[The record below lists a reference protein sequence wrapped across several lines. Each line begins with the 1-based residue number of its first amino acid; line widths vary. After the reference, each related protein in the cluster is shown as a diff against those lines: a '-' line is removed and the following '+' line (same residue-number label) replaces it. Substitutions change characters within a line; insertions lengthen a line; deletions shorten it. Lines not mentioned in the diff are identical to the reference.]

1 MIKIIW
7 NFFLY
12 RFMPIWKINTKNEFH
27 EIFFSL
33 MTQKYLRFLSFNIS
47 FSASFFILNILRIF
61 RILLWV
67 INTLITIL
75 SLLLVL
81 NISVL
86 INILF
91 LLNHFKIFIYTT
103 FNLNWLFEVLNL
115 LILIHCLL
123 NLLRWKD

>member
-123 NLLRWKD
+123 NFLRWKD